1 MDKKE
6 NLQEILELLQE
17 NFPKINREIF
27 IKIIFTLKSRA
38 EKFEFIWFSRKE
50 FEKFKIW
57 ESKLQEIIYFLRD
70 FWILEKI
77 WTKVITPKWNTSRHN
92 CNLYKV
98 SSFFKNLLDS
108 LEFFT
113 KNIFEYVNPL
123 EFVKKFFNPKF
134 KYWLYKFEVNWN
146 KYFINTKWKFSGK
159 IFWLSENKII
169 NPLKLST

>member
-1 MDKKE
+1 MNKSE
-6 NLQEILELLQE
+6 SLQDILEFLQE
-17 NFPKINREIF
+17 NFPKINKEIF
-27 IKIIFTLKSRA
+27 IKIIFSLKSRA

-77 WTKVITPKWNTSRHN
+77 WTKVITPNGNTSRHN
-92 CNLYKV
+92 CNLYKI
-98 SSFFKNLLDS
+98 SDFFKKLLDN

-123 EFVKKFFNPKF
+123 EFAKKYFSPKL
-134 KYWLYKFEVNWN
+134 KYWLWKFKVNWN
-146 KYFINTKWKFSGK
+146 RYFINTKWKFSWK
-159 IFWLSENKII
+159 IFWESENKII
-169 NPLKLST
+169 NPLVLIT